1 MAGREGTAFGPYR
14 LVRRL
19 GSGAAGE
26 VYTAEGP
33 SGDTAQVAVKVLYG
47 GAADATTREIAR
59 QSQAVAA
66 LQLPHVI
73 PLFGP
78 VQHEG
83 ALAIAMALAPGGSLG
98 DTLRSLR
105 PDGSRKLALP
115 LSGSVV
121 ARLVTQIARALAV
134 AHAAGFAHGDLKPN
148 NIFVRTSP
156 TGQPLAAVSDF
167 GQSMLAQTA
176 VGSARGATG
185 ERGAWAASQLLF
197 TAPEQ
202 LRGETQPASDQYAL
216 AAIVYSLLTG
226 ETPLVGDAAAL
237 LAAIPSEP
245 VTAPAQLNPAIPSQG
260 EQALL
265 RALAKDPRQ
274 RYATIEAFAQA
285 LDEALAVP
293 AGVGSGPGTTQE
305 FARLASSTAGMRRPG
320 AGAEAAAPRSSGLRV
335 YDRSRAGAGSGQAL
349 PGDGTVAPPE
359 DPSPRARRP
368 LTLVAAT
375 AVALVLLSCVLGFR
389 AFESSSVL
397 PHIRL
402 GGTLLGGPAPTAT
415 PDPAF
420 IAAAHTAEGQLQAAT
435 RGAPAFSD
443 DLKSNQQRWRTS
455 GTVVFFAPDG
465 LHLHSQS
472 TASPVFEDTPGGYGA
487 LTDIVAQV
495 DVTMVGGTP
504 SDDAGLRFF
513 VQPADGGQQEFYAYL
528 ITSEGRY
535 AVWFYRDGWHFVHN
549 GYSSAIKLG
558 MGQTN
563 TLAVLARGSTHEAL
577 FFANGKYV
585 TSAALAM
592 DAPAAGPVGFV
603 IRDGGSEAR
612 FARYRLYAIGG

>member
-1 MAGREGTAFGPYR
+1 MA
-14 LVRRL
+14 
-19 GSGAAGE
+19 
-26 VYTAEGP
+26 
-33 SGDTAQVAVKVLYG
+33 
-47 GAADATTREIAR
+47 
-59 QSQAVAA
+59 
-66 LQLPHVI
+66 
-73 PLFGP
+73 
-78 VQHEG
+78 
-83 ALAIAMALAPGGSLG
+83 
-98 DTLRSLR
+98 
-105 PDGSRKLALP
+105 
-115 LSGSVV
+115 
-121 ARLVTQIARALAV
+121 
-134 AHAAGFAHGDLKPN
+134 
-148 NIFVRTSP
+148 
-156 TGQPLAAVSDF
+156 F
-167 GQSMLAQTA
+167 GQSVLAQTA

-185 ERGAWAASQLLF
+185 ERAAWAASQLLF

-202 LRGETQPASDQYAL
+202 LRGETLPASDQYAL

-237 LAAIPSEP
+237 LTAIPREP

-293 AGVGSGPGTTQE
+293 VGAGAGAGTTQE

-320 AGAEAAAPRSSGLRV
+320 PGAEAAAPGSSGLRV
-335 YDRSRAGAGSGQAL
+335 YDRRGVGADGSQAL
-349 PGDGTVAPPE
+349 PGDGTGAPPE

-435 RGAPAFSD
+435 RATPVFSD
-443 DLKSNQQRWRTS
+443 DLKGNQQHWRTS
-455 GTVVFFAPDG
+455 GTVVYFAPDG

-472 TASPVFEDTPGGYGA
+472 TASPVFEDTPGDHGA
-487 LTDIVAQV
+487 LSDIVAQV

-504 SDDAGLRFF
+504 SDDVGLRFF

-535 AVWFYRDGWHFVHN
+535 AVWFYRDGWHFIHN
-549 GYSSAIKLG
+549 GYSSAIKPG

-563 TLAVLARGSTHEAL
+563 TLAVLARGSTHEAF

-585 TSAALAM
+585 TSAALPM
-592 DAPAAGPVGFV
+592 DAPTAGPVGFM
-603 IRDGGSEAR
+603 IRDGGSDAR